1 MIGRK
6 IKICLRSIQVVVRGP
21 FWMVFED
28 LIFEQRLEYC
38 KKASPIK
45 TGGKD

>member
-1 MIGRK
+1 M
-6 IKICLRSIQVVVRGP
+6 CLRSIQIVVMGP
-21 FWMVFED
+21 FWMVFEEVR
-28 LIFEQRLEYC
+28 FKQRLEYC